1 VYFVKTP
8 DIVKPLYRSLVWDVN
23 VAEKIAFLTFDDG
36 PTPGVT
42 DKVLD
47 ILDQF
52 KAKATFFL
60 IGKNA
65 EKNPEY
71 LSAYKQAGHAIGNHS
86 YSHMNGWLNSTEAYS
101 SDIEK
106 AAKLIESNLMRPP
119 YGRIKRAQ
127 VKELKDMYSIVMWDI
142 LSGDFD
148 PNVSPDACFQNVV
161 DSVAPGSI
169 IVFHDSIK
177 ASKTLL
183 ESLPRILR
191 ILSSEGYR
199 FEALPKALNSP
210 MSS

>member
-1 VYFVKTP
+1 MYFVKTP
-8 DIVKPLYRSLVWDVN
+8 DIVKPLYPSLVWDVN
-23 VAEKIAFLTFDDG
+23 VTEKIAYLTFDDG

-42 DKVLD
+42 DKVLN

-52 KAKATFFL
+52 NAKATFFL

-65 EKNPEY
+65 EQNPDY
-71 LSAYKQAGHAIGNHS
+71 LPAYTQAGHAIGNHS
-86 YSHMNGWLNSTEAYS
+86 YSHMNGWLNDTKSYL

-127 VKELKDMYSIVMWDI
+127 LKELKDMYSIVMWDI

-148 PNVSPDACFQNVV
+148 LNVSPDACFQNVV

-183 ESLPRILR
+183 ESLPRILSS
-191 ILSSEGYR
+191 LSSEGYR
-199 FEALPKALNSP
+199 FEALRQELNPP

>member
-1 VYFVKTP
+1 MYFVKTP
-8 DIVKPLYRSLVWDVN
+8 DIVKPLYPSLVWDVN
-23 VAEKIAFLTFDDG
+23 VTEKIAYLTFDDG

-42 DKVLD
+42 DKVLN

-52 KAKATFFL
+52 NAKATFFL

-65 EKNPEY
+65 EQNPDY
-71 LSAYKQAGHAIGNHS
+71 LPAYTQAGHAIGNHS
-86 YSHMNGWLNSTEAYS
+86 YSHMNGWLSDTESYL

-127 VKELKDMYSIVMWDI
+127 LKELKDMYSIVMWDI

-148 PNVSPDACFQNVV
+148 PNVSPDACFQNVI
-161 DSVAPGSI
+161 DSFAPGSI

-191 ILSSEGYR
+191 TLSSEGYR
-199 FEALPKALNSP
+199 FEALQQELNPP